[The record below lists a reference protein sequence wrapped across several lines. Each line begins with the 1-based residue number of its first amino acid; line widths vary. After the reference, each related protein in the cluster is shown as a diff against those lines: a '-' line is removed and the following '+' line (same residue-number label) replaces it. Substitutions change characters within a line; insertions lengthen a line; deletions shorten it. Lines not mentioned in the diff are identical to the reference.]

1 MSTEAEALAILAAA
15 SDAASAIPGAA
26 VVTSWLGPLLRFGAR
41 MAAAGLTPEHI
52 THIDV
57 AALVTL
63 VTEADSR
70 LDARAE
76 AHDAPPST
84 EPAPSVY
91 PEDVP

>member
-52 THIDV
+52 TRIDV
-57 AALVTL
+57 VRMLELEAD
-63 VTEADSR
+63 ADSR
-70 LDARAE
+70 LDARAAE
-76 AHDAPPST
+76 HDAPAST
-84 EPAPSVY
+84 DRAPDVY
-91 PEDVP
+91 PEEP